1 MTNGKLWRLSNSSL
15 NINLFHSGSRYVSW
29 LPNFSVEV
37 THVNNVFRTNTT
49 MQLNNNL
56 GHTSQLQSMAEQ
68 IQMMFP
74 HYPVSSIIG
83 DLQGTHSM
91 ELTIDNILEGRLPPP
106 PEPVFDD
113 EPHDDSTAETSTRN
127 PESDSS
133 EQAQSSRQ
141 SDER

>member
-1 MTNGKLWRLSNSSL
+1 MFNCKCRHCFYSL
-15 NINLFHSGSRYVSW
+15 GSRYVSW

-74 HYPVSSIIG
+74 HYPVTSIIG
-83 DLQGTHSM
+83 DLQVTHSM

-106 PEPVFDD
+106 PEPLFDD
-113 EPHDDSTAETSTRN
+113 ESNDDSPTEASTSQ
-127 PESDSS
+127 SSSSYDSNT
-133 EQAQSSRQ
+133 EQAHSSRQ
-141 SDER
+141 SDERFVIKT

>member
-1 MTNGKLWRLSNSSL
+1 ML
-15 NINLFHSGSRYVSW
+15 GSRYVSW

-74 HYPVSSIIG
+74 HYPISSIID
-83 DLQGTHSM
+83 DLQITHSM

-106 PEPVFDD
+106 PESTFDD
-113 EPHDDSTAETSTRN
+113 EPTVDSPIEASSSQSSSN
-127 PESDSS
+127 LDSNA
-133 EQAQSSRQ
+133 EQAHSSRQ
-141 SDER
+141 NDERFVVEN